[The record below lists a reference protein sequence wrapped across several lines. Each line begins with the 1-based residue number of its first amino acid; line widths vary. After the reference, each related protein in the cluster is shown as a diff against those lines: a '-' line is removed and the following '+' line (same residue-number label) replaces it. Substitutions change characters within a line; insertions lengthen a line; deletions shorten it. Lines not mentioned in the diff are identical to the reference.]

1 MYLPAP
7 RSSRPSTFPCSS
19 IDATMKKILTLLL
32 TAIMATPCIAR
43 QIDTLEFTDEFLD
56 TVVVNR
62 NREINN
68 YSTIG
73 VNYGVTFS
81 NMDFNP
87 SKHNRAYVFQPNYFS
102 IMYTHYEKLF
112 DYMPLFAFSIGFDH
126 GYEGVSFKTN
136 KETGRPY
143 GNVDGADWIS
153 MEVYEIPAMAKLH
166 FDAEPLMLTAC
177 VGLFGGYRTAIE
189 RRAPDY
195 WKSQIAGYED
205 KFRDYEYHWDY
216 GMQAGAGLVFLI
228 NPFELHIDGLFR
240 WGWTSLYEADYYS
253 PYYYRFTNAMDIMVS
268 VGIHYQLTKR
278 SGRTSASLRR
288 EAKEKVYGRKTQ
300 DPESQGWQ

>member
-1 MYLPAP
+1 
-7 RSSRPSTFPCSS
+7 
-19 IDATMKKILTLLL
+19 MKKFLILSILILLGFE
-32 TAIMATPCIAR
+32 AAAR
-43 QIDTLEFTDEFLD
+43 QLDTLTFTDEYLD
-56 TVVVNR
+56 TVVVKR

-73 VNYGVTFS
+73 FNYGVTFS

-166 FDAEPLMLTAC
+166 FDIEPVMLTAC
-177 VGLFGGYRTAIE
+177 VGLFGGYRTQIE

-195 WKSQIAGYED
+195 WKSQIEGYEN

-216 GMQAGAGLVFLI
+216 GMQAGAGFVFLF
-228 NPFELHIDGLFR
+228 NPFELHIDGLLR

-268 VGIHYQLTKR
+268 VGLHFQLTKR
-278 SGRTSASLRR
+278 SGKTSGQLRR
-288 EAKEKVYGRKTQ
+288 EAKEIVYGQQT
-300 DPESQGWQ
+300 ENN